1 MGFGVFFLVVI
12 FVVFVVTHM
21 LKLDG
26 DVDSLELAAT
36 LALILFLGFVIYC
49 GLYFLRWSLTISPT
63 MCKHE

>member
-21 LKLDG
+21 IKLDG

-36 LALILFLGFVIYC
+36 LALILFLGFVVYC
-49 GLYFLRWSLTISPT
+49 AMYFLRGLT
-63 MCKHE
+63 

>member
-12 FVVFVVTHM
+12 FGVFVITHM
-21 LKLDG
+21 IRTD

-49 GLYFLRWSLTISPT
+49 GLYFLRELA
-63 MCKHE
+63 

>member
-36 LALILFLGFVIYC
+36 LALIMFSGFVIYC
-49 GLYFLRWSLTISPT
+49 AMYFLRGLA
-63 MCKHE
+63 

>member
-21 LKLDG
+21 LKLDD

-36 LALILFLGFVIYC
+36 LALIMFSGFVIYC
-49 GLYFLRWSLTISPT
+49 AMYFLRGLA
-63 MCKHE
+63 

>member
-12 FVVFVVTHM
+12 FLVFVVTHTI
-21 LKLDG
+21 KLDG

-49 GLYFLRWSLTISPT
+49 GMYFLRGLA
-63 MCKHE
+63 

>member
-12 FVVFVVTHM
+12 FVVFAVTHTIQ
-21 LKLDG
+21 LDG

-49 GLYFLRWSLTISPT
+49 GLYFLRELA
-63 MCKHE
+63 

>member
-12 FVVFVVTHM
+12 FVVFVVTHTI
-21 LKLDG
+21 KLDN

-49 GLYFLRWSLTISPT
+49 GMCFLRGLA
-63 MCKHE
+63 

>member
-12 FVVFVVTHM
+12 FVVFVVTHTI
-21 LKLDG
+21 KLDG

-49 GLYFLRWSLTISPT
+49 GLYFLRGLA
-63 MCKHE
+63 

>member
-21 LKLDG
+21 IKLDG

-49 GLYFLRWSLTISPT
+49 GLYFLRGLA
-63 MCKHE
+63 

>member
-49 GLYFLRWSLTISPT
+49 GLYFLRGLA
-63 MCKHE
+63 

>member
-26 DVDSLELAAT
+26 DVDSLDLAAT
-36 LALILFLGFVIYC
+36 LALIMLGGFCLYL
-49 GLYFLRWSLTISPT
+49 GLYFLRAVI
-63 MCKHE
+63 